1 MKKILRII
9 NRFNLGGPTYN
20 AAYLTKYLENDYET
34 LLVGGQHDESEES
47 SMHILSSLGIK
58 PVIIPEMQRSIN
70 PILDKIALK
79 KIKKIINEFQPDIVH
94 THAAKA
100 GALGRKAAYDL
111 GVKKI
116 YHTFHGH
123 VFHSYFGK
131 IKTNIFKKIERDLAK
146 KSTKIVAISEIQKEE
161 LSKVHKICPKEK
173 IKVIPLGFDLKKFYE
188 NRVSK
193 RINFRKKWQ
202 IKENEIAIGIIGR
215 LVPVKNHSFFIDVVQ
230 KAIASSNKKLRIF
243 IVGDG
248 EDKKNIIQKV
258 KAYHL
263 DYSTDDTIATIQFT
277 SWIKEIDEVNAGLDI
292 VCLCS
297 LNEGTPVSLIE
308 AQASGNPIVTTVT
321 GGIENIVIENKTALI
336 SKNNDQASFL
346 NNLMSLINSK
356 EKRVKF
362 SKLAIEKS
370 KEFDYSYLIN
380 NVKNLYNN

>member
-1 MKKILRII
+1 M
-9 NRFNLGGPTYN
+9 
-20 AAYLTKYLENDYET
+20 
-34 LLVGGQHDESEES
+34 
-47 SMHILSSLGIK
+47 
-58 PVIIPEMQRSIN
+58 
-70 PILDKIALK
+70 
-79 KIKKIINEFQPDIVH
+79 
-94 THAAKA
+94 
-100 GALGRKAAYDL
+100 
-111 GVKKI
+111 
-116 YHTFHGH
+116 
-123 VFHSYFGK
+123 
-131 IKTNIFKKIERDLAK
+131 
-146 KSTKIVAISEIQKEE
+146 
-161 LSKVHKICPKEK
+161 
-173 IKVIPLGFDLKKFYE
+173 KKFYE

-215 LVPVKNHSFFIDVVQ
+215 LVPIKNHSFFIDVVQ
-230 KAIASSNKKLRIF
+230 KAITNSNRKLRIF

-248 EDKKNIIQKV
+248 ENKENIIQKV
-258 KAYHL
+258 KCYHL

-336 SKNNDQASFL
+336 SKNNDQATFL

-356 EKRVKF
+356 EKRMKF

-370 KEFDYSYLIN
+370 KQFDYSYLIN
-380 NVKNLYNN
+380 NIKNLYDN

>member
-20 AAYLTKYLENDYET
+20 VAYLTKYLENDYET

-47 SMHILSSLGIK
+47 SMHILNNLGIK

-79 KIKKIINEFQPDIVH
+79 KIKEIIHEFQPDIVH

-248 EDKKNIIQKV
+248 ENKENIIQKV
-258 KAYHL
+258 KCYHL

-308 AQASGNPIVTTVT
+308 AQASGNPIVTTGT

-336 SKNNDQASFL
+336 SKNNDQATFL